1 MKIIDQTPF
10 YDEKGE
16 ISFVDRTKA
25 MMQYGAG
32 WIREMEAQKA
42 VISVLEKNLDKKYT
56 LLRNITPPGMNASI
70 PLILVGST
78 GVYVMCVASVKGMF
92 SARGDQ
98 WGTVDSGSFVPQ
110 KPNLLTRSERMAKAI
125 QVYLQRQGYADL
137 NSVEAILLCA
147 DPATNV
153 DSVRP
158 IIRVVMRDALERF
171 AVSISQARLV
181 LNPESCFDIVNRL
194 LTPPAP
200 TPTKLVETAAAT
212 AATQAAEQAKDPS
225 MPAFAMAG
233 TEPGSVSM
241 PEPTEP
247 GWLNAPGES
256 TPSGMPA
263 EPPTEPLSGPSDEI
277 PQPTPPARRPLGI
290 TRKQW
295 MFIIIMAVVWII
307 IILVFGFLIARDF
320 LM

>member
-10 YDEKGE
+10 YNEKGE

-25 MMQYGAG
+25 MLQFGAG
-32 WIREMEAQKA
+32 WVKEMEAQKA
-42 VISVLEKNLDKKYT
+42 VVSVLEKNLDKKYT
-56 LLRNITPPGMNASI
+56 LLRNVTPPGMNASI
-70 PLILVGST
+70 PLILVGPT
-78 GVYVMCVASVKGMF
+78 GVYVMCVASAKGMF

-98 WGTVDSGSFVPQ
+98 WGSVDSGSFVAQ

-125 QVYLQRQGYADL
+125 QVFLQRQGYADL

-171 AVSISQARLV
+171 AVTIPQGRLV
-181 LNPESCFDIVNRL
+181 LNPESCFDVVNRL

-200 TPTKLVETAAAT
+200 APTQLVETAASTT
-212 AATQAAEQAKDPS
+212 AAQAAEQAKDPS
-225 MPAFAMAG
+225 MAAFALAG
-233 TEPGSVSM
+233 TESGSASM
-241 PEPTEP
+241 AEPAEP
-247 GWLNAPGES
+247 GWLNAPGEYA
-256 TPSGMPA
+256 PDGMPG
-263 EPPTEPLSGPSDEI
+263 EPPAGPLSGASDEI
-277 PQPTPPARRPLGI
+277 PQPVPPARRPSRI

-295 MFIIIMAVVWII
+295 TFLIIMLVVWII
-307 IILVFGFLIARDF
+307 IVLVFGFLIVRDF
-320 LM
+320 AM